1 MIRRILTFFILLLT
15 LILTSCEH
23 KELKFPETVKF
34 RSLRVVLKWEQLADF
49 EKPEGMRVIFFPL
62 QGKGDPW
69 IFDFPYAEGR
79 TIELPVNDYAVASY
93 NYDAD
98 GILWKNTDSFWQ
110 FTAYTRSVQTP
121 DGEHACITPP
131 WMCGYYLETVSV
143 KDNGKEDELVITLY
157 PENKVFSG

>member
-49 EKPEGMRVIFFPL
+49 DKPEGMRVIFFPL

-69 IFDFPYAEGR
+69 IFDFPYGEGR
-79 TIELPVNDYAVASY
+79 TIECQPTTMQWRATTMMPTAFCGRILTASGSLPPIPAPSRRLMANKPASLLRGC
-93 NYDAD
+93 AAT
-98 GILWKNTDSFWQ
+98 IWKRF
-110 FTAYTRSVQTP
+110 R
-121 DGEHACITPP
+121 
-131 WMCGYYLETVSV
+131 
-143 KDNGKEDELVITLY
+143 
-157 PENKVFSG
+157 

>member
-49 EKPEGMRVIFFPL
+49 QKPEGMRVIFFPL

-69 IFDFPYAEGR
+69 IFDFPHGEDR
-79 TIELPVNDYAVASY
+79 TIELPATTMPWRATTMMPT
-93 NYDAD
+93 AFC
-98 GILWKNTDSFWQ
+98 GRIL
-110 FTAYTRSVQTP
+110 
-121 DGEHACITPP
+121 
-131 WMCGYYLETVSV
+131 TVSGNLPPIPAPSRRLMAS
-143 KDNGKEDELVITLY
+143 KPASLLRGCAATIWKR
-157 PENKVFSG
+157 FRSGTMARKKSWSSRSIPRTR

>member
-23 KELKFPETVKF
+23 KELKFPESVKF

-49 EKPEGMRVIFFPL
+49 QKPEGMRVIFFPL

-69 IFDFPYAEGR
+69 IFDFPLGEDR
-79 TIELPVNDYAVASY
+79 TIELPANDYAVASY

-98 GILWKNTDSFWQ
+98 GILWKNTDSFW
-110 FTAYTRSVQTP
+110 
-121 DGEHACITPP
+121 
-131 WMCGYYLETVSV
+131 
-143 KDNGKEDELVITLY
+143 
-157 PENKVFSG
+157 